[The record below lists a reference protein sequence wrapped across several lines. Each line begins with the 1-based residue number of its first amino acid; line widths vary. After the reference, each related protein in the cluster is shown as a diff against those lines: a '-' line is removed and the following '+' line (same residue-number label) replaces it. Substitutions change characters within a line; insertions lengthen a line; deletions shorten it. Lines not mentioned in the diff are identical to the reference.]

1 MTQNEIAELYTR
13 SLFNYTNSKEIFALY
28 EELFYRA
35 SITEELILRS
45 KQRKEIY
52 RKISILQEKNKTE
65 SQKYFFAI
73 SRFTKHNSL
82 VTLRYLS
89 QIMINKIKINLETA
103 KQFRI
108 IIKDLKGKHLWKITS
123 NPPNNSNR
131 LDLLKNLFCF

>member
-45 KQRKEIY
+45 KQRREIY

-65 SQKYFFAI
+65 SQKYFFVI

-103 KQFRI
+103 KQIRI